1 MIAYRSPTHRGHKPR
16 DSAATSYL
24 MSRVRS
30 TETKMEMRLRS
41 ELHSAGYRF
50 RKNVAAVLGKPDIVF
65 PRERVAIFVDGDY
78 WHARILREGG
88 LDALR
93 ASLKTANRE
102 FWVAKLQRN
111 AQRDATVTAALQAAG
126 WKVVRIWESEV
137 KRDGAAVARSVA
149 RIVRRRRSVSSG
161 AKGRGYG
168 K

>member
-1 MIAYRSPTHRGHKPR
+1 
-16 DSAATSYL
+16 
-24 MSRVRS
+24 
-30 TETKMEMRLRS
+30 MEVRLRS
-41 ELHSAGYRF
+41 ELHNAGYRF

-65 PRERVAIFVDGDY
+65 SRERVAIFVDGDY
-78 WHARILREGG
+78 WHARALLDGG

-126 WKVVRIWESEV
+126 WKVVRIWESDV
-137 KRDGAAVARSVA
+137 KRDSAAAARRVA
-149 RIVRRRRSVSSG
+149 RIVRKRRALSR
-161 AKGRGYG
+161 AAEGRRYG